1 MDDRFSRGQ
10 LGFEQAYCCTSFSK
24 SKKSELEC
32 GDKIV
37 MPESALHALMA
48 RNIPHPYMFQIKPYY
63 NPGHVS
69 HCGISEF
76 TADEGFIKVPDWMME
91 NLNLQEGELVLV
103 ESALLPTGNFLKLQ
117 PHSTKFIQLLNP
129 KAVLEKTLRRFSCLS
144 TGDTIMVTHDNQKFY
159 INVLETKPGPA
170 ICLIETDCEVDF
182 AAPLDY
188 KEPEK
193 PEKVKENAPEKVEE
207 EETEEQIKFRPFT
220 GKGRRLDGESV
231 DGKVA
236 NSKTQEN
243 NAPTTSG
250 SSGGSGAVSAST
262 TSVGGKKSGKLVFG
276 SNGLERLSDDS
287 RNDFKLQERKEQ
299 KSQAFTG
306 KKHVL
311 GSL

>member
-1 MDDRFSRGQ
+1 MDNRFSRGH
-10 LGFEQAYCCTSFSK
+10 LGFKQTYCCTSFSK

-63 NPGHVS
+63 NPGHVC

-76 TADEGFIKVPDWMME
+76 TADEGFIKVPDRMME
-91 NLNLQEGELVLV
+91 NLNLQEEELVLV
-103 ESALLPTGNFLKLQ
+103 KSTLLPTGNFMKLQ
-117 PHSTKFIQLLNP
+117 PHSTKFIQLSNP
-129 KAVLEKTLRRFSCLS
+129 KAVLEKTLRSFSCLR
-144 TGDTIMVTHDNQKFY
+144 TGNTIMVTHNDQKFY
-159 INVLETKPGPA
+159 LNVLESKPGPA
-170 ICLIETDCEVDF
+170 ICLIEMDC
-182 AAPLDY
+182 
-188 KEPEK
+188 
-193 PEKVKENAPEKVEE
+193 
-207 EETEEQIKFRPFT
+207 
-220 GKGRRLDGESV
+220 KGRRLDGESV

-236 NSKTQEN
+236 SNKTQEN
-243 NAPTTSG
+243 NAPTTGG
-250 SSGGSGAVSAST
+250 SSSGSGAVSAST

-287 RNDFKLQERKEQ
+287 RNGFKLEERKEQ
-299 KSQAFTG
+299 KFQAFTG

>member
-1 MDDRFSRGQ
+1 MENRFSRGQ
-10 LGFEQAYCCTSFSK
+10 LGFKQAYCCTSFSK

-48 RNIPHPYMFQIKPYY
+48 RNIPYPYTFQIKPYY

-103 ESALLPTGNFLKLQ
+103 ESTLLPTGNFMKLQ
-117 PHSTKFIQLLNP
+117 PHSTKSYALMFWKP
-129 KAVLEKTLRRFSCLS
+129 
-144 TGDTIMVTHDNQKFY
+144 
-159 INVLETKPGPA
+159 KPGPA
-170 ICLIETDCEVDF
+170 ICLIETDCDVDF

-193 PEKVKENAPEKVEE
+193 QEKVEE
-207 EETEEQIKFRPFT
+207 EETEEKTKFKPFT

-236 NSKTQEN
+236 SSKTQEN
-243 NAPTTSG
+243 NTPTTSG

-276 SNGLERLSDDS
+276 
-287 RNDFKLQERKEQ
+287 
-299 KSQAFTG
+299 
-306 KKHVL
+306 
-311 GSL
+311 